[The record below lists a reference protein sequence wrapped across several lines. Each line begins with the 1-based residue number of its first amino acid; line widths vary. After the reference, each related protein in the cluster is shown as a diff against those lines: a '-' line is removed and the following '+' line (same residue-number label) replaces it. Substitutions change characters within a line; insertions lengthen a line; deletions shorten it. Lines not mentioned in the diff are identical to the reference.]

1 LQQPEGQHHAQG
13 LETWEPPRSLGT
25 VDKEMSMTT
34 DEALAP
40 VAQYRQPFL
49 KRLLGIPEIGALTAV
64 VVFFGVFVLANKDM
78 AEPANLSRM
87 ALQGSMIGICAF
99 GMSFLMIAG
108 EIDLSSGA
116 TAGLAAAVAGL
127 LRYNQGWPEWAC
139 YGAAL
144 VAAIMVGL
152 LNSFVVLKIRMPS
165 FFGTLGTSFVANGLA
180 IWLLKGAWL
189 YVGDRI
195 PYLTK
200 ALAPSPLFDL
210 PWVFLGL
217 VALFISGDVLMRTS
231 RLGPTLTAVGGN
243 RLAAEI
249 VGINVPLVKTLC
261 FVFVSLCCGLGGL
274 FVMGYGGT
282 TDPAIGDGWL
292 LWVVAIAIIGGG
304 SLRGGV
310 GSIIGA
316 LLGTAL
322 IQIIR
327 MGLANARV
335 QTNAQGIVV
344 GAILIGA
351 AALDVIRRKSIQY

>member
-1 LQQPEGQHHAQG
+1 MA
-13 LETWEPPRSLGT
+13 TDRMAVAEPAYRPSLARR
-25 VDKEMSMTT
+25 V
-34 DEALAP
+34 LNI
-40 VAQYRQPFL
+40 Q
-49 KRLLGIPEIGALTAV
+49 EIGVLVAV
-64 VVFFGVFVLANKDM
+64 VVFFGVFVLASKSM
-78 AEPANLSRM
+78 AESANLVRM
-87 ALQGSMIGICAF
+87 ATQGSMIGLCAF
-99 GMSFLMIAG
+99 GMSFLMITG

-144 VAAIMVGL
+144 AAAMMVGL

-165 FFGTLGTSFVANGLA
+165 FFATLGSSFVANGLA

-195 PYLTK
+195 PSLTK
-200 ALAPSPLFDL
+200 ALVPSPFFDL
-210 PWVFLGL
+210 PWVFVGL
-217 VALFISGDVLMRTS
+217 VALFIIGDVLMRTS

-261 FVFVSLCCGLGGL
+261 FVFVSLCCGLAGL
-274 FVMGYGGT
+274 LVMGYAGT

-316 LLGTAL
+316 LLGTVL

-351 AALDVIRRKSIQY
+351 AALDVIRRKTVQY

>member
-1 LQQPEGQHHAQG
+1 MA
-13 LETWEPPRSLGT
+13 TDRMAVAEPAYRPSLARR
-25 VDKEMSMTT
+25 VLNIQEMGV
-34 DEALAP
+34 L
-40 VAQYRQPFL
+40 VAV
-49 KRLLGIPEIGALTAV
+49 I
-64 VVFFGVFVLANKDM
+64 VFFGAFVLASKSM
-78 AEPANLSRM
+78 AERANLVRM
-87 ALQGSMIGICAF
+87 ATQGSMIGLAAF

-116 TAGLAAAVAGL
+116 TAGLAAAIAGL

-139 YGAAL
+139 YGTALAAMIL
-144 VAAIMVGL
+144 VGL

-165 FFGTLGTSFVANGLA
+165 FFGTLGTSFLVNGLA
-180 IWLLKGAWL
+180 VWLLKGAWL
-189 YVGDRI
+189 YVGDQI
-195 PYLTK
+195 PFLVD
-200 ALAPSPLFDL
+200 ALAPSLFGL
-210 PWVFLGL
+210 PRLFLVL
-217 VALFISGDVLMRTS
+217 VVMFVIGDILMRTS

-243 RLAAEI
+243 RVAAEI

-261 FVFVSLCCGLGGL
+261 FVFVSLCCGLAGL

-282 TDPAIGDGWL
+282 TDALIGEGWL

-316 LLGTAL
+316 LLGSAL
-322 IQIIR
+322 IQVIR

-335 QTNAQGIVV
+335 QTNAQGIVI

-351 AALDVIRRKSIQY
+351 AILDVIRRRAIQY

>member
-1 LQQPEGQHHAQG
+1 
-13 LETWEPPRSLGT
+13 
-25 VDKEMSMTT
+25 MSMTT
-34 DEALAP
+34 SEASVP
-40 VAQYRQPFL
+40 VAEYKQPFL
-49 KRLLGIPEIGALTAV
+49 KRLLGIPEIGVLTAV
-64 VVFFGVFVLANKDM
+64 VVFFGVFVLIDKAM

-87 ALQGSMIGICAF
+87 ALQGSMIGFAAF

-116 TAGLAAAVAGL
+116 TAGLAAAIAGL

-144 VAAIMVGL
+144 AAAALVGL
-152 LNSFVVLKIRMPS
+152 LNSFIVLKIRMPS
-165 FFGTLGTSFVANGLA
+165 FFGTLGTSFAVGGLA

-195 PYLTK
+195 PFLTN
-200 ALAPSPLFDL
+200 ALAPSQILGL
-210 PWVFLGL
+210 PRVFVAL
-217 VALFISGDVLMRTS
+217 VALYIIGDVLMRTT
-231 RLGPTLTAVGGN
+231 RLGPTLSAVGGN
-243 RLAAEI
+243 RRAAEI
-249 VGINVPLVKTLC
+249 VGMNVPLVKTLC
-261 FVFVSLCCGLGGL
+261 FVFTSLCCGLAGL
-274 FVMGYGGT
+274 FVIAYGGT
-282 TDPAIGDGWL
+282 TDAYIGEGWI
-292 LWVVAIAIIGGG
+292 LWVIAIAIIGGG

-316 LLGTAL
+316 LLGTIL

-335 QTNAQGIVV
+335 QTNAQGIVI

-351 AALDVIRRKSIQY
+351 AILDIIRRKAVQY